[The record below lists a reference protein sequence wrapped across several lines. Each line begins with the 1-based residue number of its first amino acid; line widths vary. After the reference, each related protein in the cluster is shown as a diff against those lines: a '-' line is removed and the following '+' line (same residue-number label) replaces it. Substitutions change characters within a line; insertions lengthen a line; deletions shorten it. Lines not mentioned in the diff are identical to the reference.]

1 MFAIIFNFKVSC
13 LERNRTSQLVSQH
26 QCPTVKAQNLGH
38 LKLPVKSL
46 LLVALF
52 VERHLDLDLTN
63 NTKLGRCG
71 SYNHR
76 AVSRIPLRNYA
87 FNHVFCFILPF
98 CQVSKMLPLASKFLR
113 LTSGFTLHVSRA
125 TTQTSLFLFFSC
137 IPINTIFC
145 DYMMFSSTTS

>member
-1 MFAIIFNFKVSC
+1 LLGEESNLST
-13 LERNRTSQLVSQH
+13 RQLNEDILCSRSYLVIPISS
-26 QCPTVKAQNLGH
+26 H
-38 LKLPVKSL
+38 LKHPVKSL

-63 NTKLGRCG
+63 NTKLGRRG

-145 DYMMFSSTTS
+145 NYMVFSNTTS

>member
-1 MFAIIFNFKVSC
+1 MFAIIFNLK
-13 LERNRTSQLVSQH
+13 LVLGEGSNLSTRQSTF
-26 QCPTVKAQNLGH
+26 TVLMLVKLLQF
-38 LKLPVKSL
+38 KLPVKSL

-63 NTKLGRCG
+63 NTKLGRRG

-145 DYMMFSSTTS
+145 NYMVFSNTTS